1 VLIPSALLPLPLP
14 WALIPSVRLPPRPQL
29 QPLQRWVLN
38 PSVPHPPPLLR
49 PEPHRPA
56 PPIPSVLRQPPHQP
70 TDVLLRSSFFTLL
83 TPMTKVLFIL
93 SAVVI
98 LVASFFAYQN
108 GREFAAVRLSV
119 AGINSQIT
127 KEQTADKKI
136 IGEVN
141 QLVADIGRVQGELDI
156 EAEKLKAHKNKLSQA
171 ESEATRTQEELDEK
185 VKKQQKLVVDL
196 EKLPKDVKPE
206 TITEDIA
213 RMKKEKLEFEAQAEA
228 KKKET
233 VAELEKVAV
242 VQNRLAEV
250 VRKIEERRKNFDR
263 NSLTSRV
270 LAVNHDWGFV
280 VIDAGKSTGLTQ
292 DTKLIVTR
300 GSLTV
305 GKISVMNVEGTR
317 SMAAIVPDAVIN
329 GMTIMP
335 GDRVILENLLQ
346 N

>member
-1 VLIPSALLPLPLP
+1 
-14 WALIPSVRLPPRPQL
+14 
-29 QPLQRWVLN
+29 
-38 PSVPHPPPLLR
+38 
-49 PEPHRPA
+49 
-56 PPIPSVLRQPPHQP
+56 
-70 TDVLLRSSFFTLL
+70 
-83 TPMTKVLFIL
+83 MTKVLFIL

-108 GREFAAVRLSV
+108 GREFASVRNSI
-119 AGINSQIT
+119 AGINSNI
-127 KEQTADKKI
+127 KTAQGEDKL
-136 IGEVN
+136 
-141 QLVADIGRVQGELDI
+141 LVAEVTKLKGEIDRVNGELDI

-171 ESEATRTQEELDEK
+171 EGETTRTQEELDAK

-206 TITEDIA
+206 TINEDIA

-242 VQNRLAEV
+242 VQGRLSEV

-270 LAVNHDWGFV
+270 LAVNQDWGFV

-305 GKISVMNVEGTR
+305 GKISVMNVEDTR
-317 SMAAIVPDAVIN
+317 SMATIVPDAVIN

>member
-1 VLIPSALLPLPLP
+1 V
-14 WALIPSVRLPPRPQL
+14 
-29 QPLQRWVLN
+29 
-38 PSVPHPPPLLR
+38 
-49 PEPHRPA
+49 
-56 PPIPSVLRQPPHQP
+56 
-70 TDVLLRSSFFTLL
+70 
-83 TPMTKVLFIL
+83 
-93 SAVVI
+93 
-98 LVASFFAYQN
+98 
-108 GREFAAVRLSV
+108 G
-119 AGINSQIT
+119 
-127 KEQTADKKI
+127 
-136 IGEVN
+136 
-141 QLVADIGRVQGELDI
+141 
-156 EAEKLKAHKNKLSQA
+156 
-171 ESEATRTQEELDEK
+171 
-185 VKKQQKLVVDL
+185 DL

-206 TITEDIA
+206 TINEDIA

-242 VQNRLAEV
+242 VQGRLSEV

-270 LAVNHDWGFV
+270 LAVNQDWGFV

-305 GKISVMNVEGTR
+305 GKISVMNVEDTR
-317 SMAAIVPDAVIN
+317 SMATIVPDAVIN